1 MHSLRQIQ
9 VRVHPSLHSSL
20 LQSRGPQARVGQQ
33 STYGADYKPPSDRHL
48 RLFRLHAEP
57 SCTTHQKLADMW
69 AQYYRQC
76 FQTITNG
83 PQNPAF
89 AFTQKGRTVRAA
101 TLESENFSMIQV
113 ERTAPPEKG
122 QSQIPPQ
129 RSSSDSGE
137 RRSVSPSLPSTSV
150 RNSIPSRPARKEAWT
165 QATGDPT
172 GVTTTPKDMVELP
185 HIGSG
190 EGSDGELPLQV
201 ERLREEQFRRD
212 MTHSSRQEGQINQ
225 RIANQSNLMHLG
237 LPFDGVTTY
246 SQSYT
251 HWDNPS
257 TLRGPRIQPEATLNW
272 RAWVS
277 EYQDRYQGP
286 DRYVP
291 GQRKPPSG
299 LEKEPCTTEYQ
310 PGAHTADQ
318 TQGHIRSE
326 YQRHFT
332 KKNYPGLSRPKTS
345 PA

>member
-1 MHSLRQIQ
+1 
-9 VRVHPSLHSSL
+9 
-20 LQSRGPQARVGQQ
+20 
-33 STYGADYKPPSDRHL
+33 
-48 RLFRLHAEP
+48 
-57 SCTTHQKLADMW
+57 MW

-89 AFTQKGRTVRAA
+89 SFTQKGRTVRAA
-101 TLESENFSMIQV
+101 MLDSENVSKIQV
-113 ERTAPPEKG
+113 ERTAPPDKG

-129 RSSSDSGE
+129 CSSSDSGE
-137 RRSVSPSLPSTSV
+137 RRSVSPSLSSTSV
-150 RNSIPSRPARKEAWT
+150 HNSLPSRPARKEAWT
-165 QATGDPT
+165 HATGDPAL

-201 ERLREEQFRRD
+201 ERLRAKQFRRD
-212 MTHSSRQEGQINQ
+212 MTHSSRLEGQINQ
-225 RIANQSNLMHLG
+225 RIATQSNLMHLG
-237 LPFDGVTTY
+237 LPFNGVTTY

-257 TLRGPRIQPEATLNW
+257 TLRSPQCILPEATLNW

-286 DRYVP
+286 DHYVP

-299 LEKEPCTTEYQ
+299 LKEPCTTKYQ

-318 TQGHIRSE
+318 TRGHICSE

-345 PA
+345 PAYRQNRVN